1 MEALADWRVVYC
13 ETLAAYK
20 ELARAADR
28 LRLIVLAPEDA
39 LPVARLRALLSHDLR
54 EFASRVRAHFLAE
67 AAERGPERK
76 PEIQARLARL
86 RGEHRQ
92 LESRLE
98 ALCGEAP
105 GPELREDLLALLDDL
120 ATHEREETRILQ
132 ESLLRDTGTGD

>member
-1 MEALADWRVVYC
+1 MEAVADWRVVYC

-28 LRLIVLAPEDA
+28 LRLVVLAPEDA
-39 LPVARLRALLSHDLR
+39 LPPARLRALVSHDLR
-54 EFASRVRAHFLAE
+54 EFAARVRAHFLAE
-67 AAERGPERK
+67 ATERGPERK

-86 RGEHRQ
+86 RDEHAP
-92 LESRLE
+92 LEARLE

-120 ATHEREETRILQ
+120 AAHESEETRILQ

>member
-1 MEALADWRVVYC
+1 MEAVADWRVVYC

-28 LRLIVLAPEDA
+28 LRLVVLAPEDA
-39 LPVARLRALLSHDLR
+39 LPPARLQALVSHDLR
-54 EFASRVRAHFLAE
+54 EFAARVRAHFLAE
-67 AAERGPERK
+67 ATERGPERK

-86 RGEHRQ
+86 RDEHGP
-92 LESRLE
+92 LEARLQ

-120 ATHEREETRILQ
+120 AVHEREETRILQ